1 MSFGLSSKRGL
12 TGAGLSLR
20 LWQAF
25 PLLPALYIFVAAGYP
40 AVVQRRGLFSFLA
53 DLGFSLLPRWESL
66 GLSALYRL
74 SRSELAVYFA
84 MVGFALLLGLAGDRL
99 LRGKTARA
107 ARVVFA
113 VLLGADLIVRLL
125 PLSFNRA
132 FGIPGAVLGFAGNLA
147 CLALV
152 LLDLRAAKGQEGGTK
167 EA

>member
-1 MSFGLSSKRGL
+1 MSFGLSSGKGL

-25 PLLPALYIFVAAGYP
+25 SLLPALYIFVAAGYP

-53 DLGFSLLPRWESL
+53 DLGLSLLPRWESL
-66 GLSALYRL
+66 GLSVLYRL

-84 MVGFALLLGLAGDRL
+84 VVGFALLLGLAGDRL

-107 ARVVFA
+107 SRIVFA
-113 VLLGADLIVRLL
+113 CLLGADLIVRLL
-125 PLSFNRA
+125 PLAFNRA
-132 FGIPGAVLGFAGNLA
+132 FGIPGAILGFAGLLGL
-147 CLALV
+147 LALV
-152 LLDLRAAKGQEGGTK
+152 LLDLRAGKGQEGGAK